1 METAYLGESFEQPFR
16 ITNVKDPTVTASAA
30 TFKVIQNGEIVQSGA
45 LAVKE
50 DGITWSF
57 RFVASAV
64 GVNEIQIEYTMG
76 DDRWIEKF
84 LINVVSV

>member
-57 RFVASAV
+57 RFRPTEA
-64 GVNEIQIEYTMG
+64 GINEIQIEYRLA
-76 DDRWIEKF
+76 DDVWIEKF
-84 LINVVSV
+84 LVNVVE